1 LQAWVTAVA
10 EGVMVR
16 SERGVVVLD
25 LDGDGHEQTGW
36 AVLYLHIAARERVP
50 VGQHLYPGERIGHP
64 SCEGGI
70 ATGTHV
76 HLARKFNGQWI
87 AADGAL
93 PFVLD
98 GWISHGSGAAYEG
111 WLEKERRRV
120 EACACRRPENT
131 LTR

>member
-1 LQAWVTAVA
+1 
-10 EGVMVR
+10 MVR

-76 HLARKFNGQWI
+76 HLARKFNGSGSPPTGRCPSCWTAGSPT
-87 AADGAL
+87 AAVPLTKA
-93 PFVLD
+93 
-98 GWISHGSGAAYEG
+98 GWKRKGGG
-111 WLEKERRRV
+111 WKPVRV
-120 EACACRRPENT
+120 AGRK
-131 LTR
+131 TR

>member
-1 LQAWVTAVA
+1 
-10 EGVMVR
+10 MVR

-76 HLARKFNGQWI
+76 HLARKFNGS
-87 AADGAL
+87 GSPPTGRC
-93 PFVLD
+93 PFCQ
-98 GWISHGSGAAYEG
+98 G
-111 WLEKERRRV
+111 
-120 EACACRRPENT
+120 
-131 LTR
+131 